1 MEGRV
6 FHRGA
11 VQALA
16 PEDSQLTARLSSLV
30 RKELVRP
37 DKSELA
43 GEDAFRFRHLL
54 IRDAAYDGLPKAA
67 RAELHERFADW
78 LAEHGRDLVELD
90 EILGYHLE
98 QACRFRAELGVADD
112 GSLAVAALRRLEAAG
127 RRALLRDDVPAA
139 VNLLQRALALVPSD
153 RFETIL
159 EVDLL
164 EAVFVSGRVGDAYS
178 LAAGSVARAVATG
191 DRAGELC
198 ARIELAS
205 LRGYVEPKGAAEQ
218 LAAIVDEAL
227 PVFEASG
234 YDFGLYVCY
243 FGLFQ
248 VAHMRG
254 RMDSA
259 RDALERALV
268 HAERV
273 GLPHLVV
280 RLAPAAGAARLFG
293 STPATELLAWL
304 DEEDRR
310 GTSAPGWEMHR
321 AQALAMVGRS
331 AEARSLLSDSRAQL
345 ADRGSMIPLALA
357 TGHTSVEVE
366 LLAGDPAA
374 AVELGVEGCRLLEQA
389 GEQGWLSTAVG
400 YLAEALYQLDRLNEA
415 DEAAG
420 RAAELGASDDAITQM
435 LWRQVRAKVLARRGD
450 ALESERLAREAV
462 AIGAETDLLDGRG
475 DTHADLAE
483 VLILAGRDDEAQ
495 AALQEALT
503 LFELK
508 GNVVTAERMNARL
521 RGLRRADWLD

>member
-1 MEGRV
+1 MV
-6 FHRGA
+6 
-11 VQALA
+11 
-16 PEDSQLTARLSSLV
+16 DSKSWGFSERRTAASGHPLELT
-30 RKELVRP
+30 P
-37 DKSELA
+37 
-43 GEDAFRFRHLL
+43 
-54 IRDAAYDGLPKAA
+54 
-67 RAELHERFADW
+67 
-78 LAEHGRDLVELD
+78 
-90 EILGYHLE
+90 
-98 QACRFRAELGVADD
+98 
-112 GSLAVAALRRLEAAG
+112 
-127 RRALLRDDVPAA
+127 
-139 VNLLQRALALVPSD
+139 LQRALALVPSD

-159 EVDLL
+159 EVDLV

-178 LAAGSVARAVATG
+178 LAAGSVARAAATG

-259 RDALERALV
+259 RDALEQALV

-280 RLAPAAGAARLFG
+280 RLAPAASAARLFG

-310 GTSAPGWEMHR
+310 GTSAPGWEMLHR

-345 ADRGSMIPLALA
+345 ADRGSIIPLALA

-400 YLAEALYQLDRLNEA
+400 YLAEALYQLGRLDEA

-450 ALESERLAREAV
+450 ALASERLAREAV
-462 AIGAETDLLDGRG
+462 AIAAETDLLDGCG

-483 VLILAGRDDEAQ
+483 VLMLAGRDDEAQ
-495 AALQEALT
+495 AALREALT

-508 GNVVTAERMNARL
+508 GNVVMAERMNARL
-521 RGLRRADWLD
+521 RELRGVDWLVSESQNRVLTPEE